1 MLHTKDKRGLSA
13 RITSKILFFNG
24 ERCEMIERILPTLIV
39 AIVCS
44 MLTSYM
50 YYSTIQPQLDEIKKL
65 LKKDEEKE

>member
-1 MLHTKDKRGLSA
+1 
-13 RITSKILFFNG
+13 
-24 ERCEMIERILPTLIV
+24 MIERILPTLIV